1 MRLGGTRGGC
11 GRALGR
17 VLVLPV
23 SDPLALLF
31 GAPLDSAGRPRGEP
45 PDVVVVARSAAE
57 LTGLSLPW
65 GRVAGL
71 VLEEEA
77 ELPAAVPWV
86 SGVAGAA
93 ARAQD
98 AAIALVDADRRT
110 VHLDPE
116 APVVAAHQ
124 AEAERLDPRSR
135 LYLGFEHQVAR
146 TLDGRAVPVLAR
158 AQAPGDAARAVAAG
172 ADGIVILREPDE
184 GALEAALREAGG
196 KPVTVAVG
204 SQERL
209 RVLAARGEMAFTPAL
224 PAEAD
229 GAVFWQARRVLDD
242 SGVRV
247 PLAALV
253 RLDAGPPPGEWELP
267 AGRIFALC
275 GRCLDAAVA
284 PRLADLAAAGARAAA
299 SVAAVVERTP
309 GEALL
314 AVGLGASEVVVRPE
328 EVAAT
333 KGAIREAVADEW
345 RGQARLL
352 LRSAQEDGS

>member
-1 MRLGGTRGGC
+1 MRLAGTRGGC

-17 VLVLPV
+17 VLTLPV
-23 SDPLALLF
+23 KDPLALLF

-57 LTGLSLPW
+57 LAGLSLPW

-77 ELPAAVPWV
+77 DPPAAVPWV

-93 ARAQD
+93 AKAEE
-98 AAIALVDADRRT
+98 AAIALVDGDRGI

-116 APVVAAHQ
+116 ASVVAAHQ
-124 AEAERLDPRSR
+124 AEAERLDPRGR

-158 AQAPGDAARAVAAG
+158 AQQPADAARAVAAG
-172 ADGIVILREPDE
+172 ADGIVMLQEPDE
-184 GALEAALREAGG
+184 EALEAALREAGG
-196 KPVTVAVG
+196 KPLTVAVR
-204 SQERL
+204 SEERL
-209 RVLAARGEMAFTPAL
+209 RALAARGELAFTPAL
-224 PAEAD
+224 PAEAN
-229 GAVFWQARRVLDD
+229 GRVLWQARRILDEC
-242 SGVRV
+242 GARV

-253 RLDAGPPPGEWELP
+253 RLDAGPPPAEWELP
-267 AGRIFALC
+267 AGRILALC
-275 GRCLDAAVA
+275 GGRLNAAA
-284 PRLADLAAAGARAAA
+284 AARLADLAAAGARAAA
-299 SVAAVVERTP
+299 SVAAVVEP

-314 AVGLGASEVVVRPE
+314 ALGLGASEVVVRPE

-333 KGAIREAVADEW
+333 KAGIREAVADEW
-345 RGQARLL
+345 RGQARILL
-352 LRSAQEDGS
+352 DRAPEGER